1 LCPADVVVLTDRDH
15 RFALEAFAYDGS
27 FSLRVPLRPFMAD
40 FSWVDQP
47 QSTQFRCPCLR
58 EEQYRGS
65 GDDDSFFSKMRKNI
79 LDWAQEHNH
88 EVVEMNSIFSDHYV
102 IHREKFNV
110 SPDGLWN
117 ELGHKLAANAI
128 RRRGIA
134 QSLILS
140 KG

>member
-1 LCPADVVVLTDRDH
+1 MVALV
-15 RFALEAFAYDGS
+15 FASHFGPSWLISPGWIS
-27 FSLRVPLRPFMAD
+27 HSLLSSDA
-40 FSWVDQP
+40 
-47 QSTQFRCPCLR
+47 PCLR